1 MDAYFLVYYKQNYPT
16 SKLKVQEVIQQ
27 DKLEYGGR
35 FKSMELAKCFQ
46 EKRYTMESDLFEIAE
61 SLFMQTLSVSTNTI
75 TLCFIGIPTNENTR
89 EKLR

>member
-27 DKLEYGGR
+27 DKLEYGAR

-46 EKRYTMESDLFEIAE
+46 EKRYTMESVLYEIAE
-61 SLFMQTLSVSTNTI
+61 SFFMQTLSVSTNTI
-75 TLCFIGIPTNENTR
+75 TLCFR
-89 EKLR
+89 AVFK